1 MDPFEGKLEIPILDD
16 EGSLQAQLRL
26 VATLGVDGLP
36 MCREVAIVAVEGRE
50 VTRDLIPLVAKDF
63 NEFLDVL
70 GSHLYAELA
79 SRRVTEGVVTIGS
92 GEYEQTWEIGPS
104 GPVLGVT
111 LRPGE
116 AFREAKFQELR
127 KRRRSHRSDEDYQQ
141 VAEIYRRAQAEEA
154 PVQESVAKALHVSTA
169 HAARLIGEARK
180 RGFLPPT
187 TKGKAKA

>member
-1 MDPFEGKLEIPILDD
+1 MDPIEGKLEIPILDD
-16 EGSLQAQLRL
+16 DGNLQAQLRL
-26 VATLGVDGLP
+26 VATLGADGLP
-36 MCREVAIVAVEGRE
+36 MCREVAIVAAAERE

-63 NEFLDVL
+63 MQLLDVL

-92 GEYEQTWEIGPS
+92 GDSETTWEIGPS
-104 GPVLGVT
+104 GPVVGVT

-127 KRRRSHRSDEDYQQ
+127 KRRRSHRSDEDYQL
-141 VAEIYRRAQAEEA
+141 VAEIYRRAQAEDEL
-154 PVQESVAKALHVSTA
+154 VQQSVADALHVSKA

-180 RGFLPPT
+180 RGFLPRT